1 MNKTFYRPEI
11 DGLRAVAVVS
21 VVVYHADLAL
31 GGYEILPGGFLGVD
45 VFFVISGYLISSLL
59 LRELKATGTIGFRN
73 FYERRVRRILPM
85 LLIVVVSTVFPAWFL
100 LYPSPFSEFAQ
111 SILATLGFAS
121 NVYFHISGLE
131 YTAADSIFKPLLH
144 TWSLSVEEQFYIIF
158 PLMLLLAYRKAPSQV
173 ERLITLGMIFSL
185 SLAIWST
192 TSSPS
197 MGFYYLHTRMWE
209 LLAGTLLAW
218 CEIHRRNIW
227 TDVLPASVLSM
238 VGFGLILL
246 PMFFFSNDTPHPSH
260 YTLVPVFGACLIIRY
275 GSQENFVSRLLTTK
289 LFVGL
294 GMVSYSF
301 YLWHFPIL
309 SFYEIS
315 VEDPRW
321 DITILLILGALAL
334 AIVSFFLVERPTR
347 DRKRVAFSKL
357 LAAIAL
363 ISMLL
368 LAFSLY
374 VISNDGM
381 DSRFARYQLLYE
393 KNEFDN
399 QRLAV
404 ESWKHLQPEEPYFQ
418 KGKGVRVLFIG
429 DSHSK
434 DLFNVFH
441 LNQPLFE
448 GYQFTRMG
456 TKWDNGYLIRR
467 DGFEK
472 LSSYPNYRA
481 ADVVVLS
488 SKYFLQELPRVIQ
501 LIQFLKNDGKKV
513 VITSKGTFFETEK
526 KDSYTQ
532 YDLMMRE
539 AIDDGFVRPNF
550 DLVLAEKMY
559 QRRVPELSVEI
570 NRLLK
575 EISHQ
580 QQVMYLEKDA
590 YQCDQVKKICDGVT
604 DDGFKIY
611 YDSGHYTLEGA
622 KYFGKKIY
630 EMGWF
635 KVED

>member
-158 PLMLLLAYRKAPSQV
+158 PLMLLLAYRKATSQV

-246 PMFFFSNDTPHPSH
+246 
-260 YTLVPVFGACLIIRY
+260 
-275 GSQENFVSRLLTTK
+275 
-289 LFVGL
+289 
-294 GMVSYSF
+294 
-301 YLWHFPIL
+301 
-309 SFYEIS
+309 
-315 VEDPRW
+315 
-321 DITILLILGALAL
+321 
-334 AIVSFFLVERPTR
+334 
-347 DRKRVAFSKL
+347 DRKS
-357 LAAIAL
+357 
-363 ISMLL
+363 
-368 LAFSLY
+368 
-374 VISNDGM
+374 
-381 DSRFARYQLLYE
+381 
-393 KNEFDN
+393 
-399 QRLAV
+399 
-404 ESWKHLQPEEPYFQ
+404 
-418 KGKGVRVLFIG
+418 
-429 DSHSK
+429 
-434 DLFNVFH
+434 
-441 LNQPLFE
+441 
-448 GYQFTRMG
+448 
-456 TKWDNGYLIRR
+456 
-467 DGFEK
+467 
-472 LSSYPNYRA
+472 
-481 ADVVVLS
+481 VV
-488 SKYFLQELPRVIQ
+488 
-501 LIQFLKNDGKKV
+501 
-513 VITSKGTFFETEK
+513 
-526 KDSYTQ
+526 
-532 YDLMMRE
+532 
-539 AIDDGFVRPNF
+539 
-550 DLVLAEKMY
+550 
-559 QRRVPELSVEI
+559 
-570 NRLLK
+570 
-575 EISHQ
+575 
-580 QQVMYLEKDA
+580 
-590 YQCDQVKKICDGVT
+590 
-604 DDGFKIY
+604 
-611 YDSGHYTLEGA
+611 
-622 KYFGKKIY
+622 
-630 EMGWF
+630 
-635 KVED
+635 